1 MLSLLYYQEV
11 QMVKFNFLLP
21 TRIVFGNDVINQIG
35 EESKNY
41 GKRALIVTDKGVLRT
56 GYIEKIQKLLGD
68 SQIETKVFSD
78 VEPNPRDRS
87 VDQGARIAKK
97 FNSEVLI
104 GVGGGSAIDTA
115 KAIGV
120 IMQEG
125 GKINDYEGLG
135 IVKKPITPLIAVP
148 TTAGTGTEV
157 TFWSVITDTKR
168 KFKMSIGSPL
178 MAAKVALVD
187 PMLTLTLPKDI
198 TAYTGIDA
206 LVHSIEGYTATLSQP
221 ISDSL
226 ALSAIELI
234 SNNIRKVYANGNNL
248 SARNNMMLASLL
260 AGIAFGNSDVASV
273 HCMGEAMGGLYD
285 SPHGLS
291 MAVCLPYCI
300 EYNIISNPEKYAKIA
315 AVLGETIDGLS
326 RLEAAKKCVTALKN
340 LLIDLSVPSAQSI
353 GLKKQ
358 DLEKLAEA
366 AAANVAVESNP
377 RIINRKD
384 FLIMFQRVY
393 END

>member
-1 MLSLLYYQEV
+1 MINFE
-11 QMVKFNFLLP
+11 FLLP
-21 TRIVFGNDVINQIG
+21 TRIVFGNDVINRIG
-35 EESKNY
+35 DEAKNF
-41 GKRALIVTDKGVLRT
+41 GKRALIVTDKGVLKT
-56 GYIEKIQKLLGD
+56 GYVEKIQQLLAAA
-68 SQIETKVFSD
+68 QIEVAVFSD
-78 VEPNPRDRS
+78 VDPNPRDKS
-87 VDQGARIAKK
+87 VDKGAKK
-97 FNSEVLI
+97 AKQLKTDMLI
-104 GVGGGSAIDTA
+104 GIGGGSAIDTA

-125 GKINDYEGLG
+125 GKIQDYEGLN
-135 IVKKPITPLIAVP
+135 IVKKPITPLIVVP

-178 MAAKVALVD
+178 MAAKVAFVD
-187 PMLTLTLPKDI
+187 PMLTLSLPKDI

-206 LVHSIEGYTATLSQP
+206 LVHSIEGYTASLSQP

-234 SNNIRKVYANGNNL
+234 HDNIRKAYANGKNVT
-248 SARNNMMLASLL
+248 ARYNMMLGSML

-285 SPHGLS
+285 TPHGLS

-300 EYNIISNPEKYAKIA
+300 EYNIISNPEKFAKIA
-315 AVLGETIDGLS
+315 QALGETTAGLS
-326 RLEAAKKCVTALKN
+326 TLEAAQKCVSAVKK
-340 LLIDLSVPSAQSI
+340 LLEDLNIPSARTI

-358 DLEKLAEA
+358 DLSRLAEA

-377 RIINRKD
+377 RILDKQD
-384 FLIMFQRVY
+384 FLSLFQKVY
-393 END
+393 GND

>member
-1 MLSLLYYQEV
+1 MQNF
-11 QMVKFNFLLP
+11 QFLLP
-21 TRIVFGNDVINQIG
+21 TRIVFGNEVINQIG
-35 EESKNY
+35 EEAKNF
-41 GKRALIVTDKGVLRT
+41 GKRALIVTDKGVLKT
-56 GYIEKIQKLLGD
+56 GYVERITQCLAEV
-68 SQIETKVFSD
+68 QIEAEVFANVD
-78 VEPNPRDRS
+78 PNPRDKS
-87 VDQGARIAKK
+87 VDQGSKK
-97 FNSEVLI
+97 AQQFKADLLI

-125 GKINDYEGLG
+125 GKINDYEGLDR
-135 IVKKPITPLIAVP
+135 VNKPITPLIAVP

-187 PMLTLTLPKDI
+187 PTLTLTLPKDI

-226 ALSAIELI
+226 ALTAIELI
-234 SNNIRKVYANGNNL
+234 SNNIRKVYANGKNL
-248 SARNNMMLASLL
+248 SARYEMMLASML
-260 AGIAFGNSDVASV
+260 AGIAFGNSDVAAV

-285 SPHGLS
+285 TPHGVS

-300 EYNIISNPEKYAKIA
+300 EYNLISNPEKFAKIA
-315 AVLGETIDGLS
+315 QALGENTVGLS
-326 RLEAAKKCVTALKN
+326 TLAAAKKCIVAIRD
-340 LLIDLSVPSAQSI
+340 LLGDLNIPSARTL
-353 GLKKQ
+353 GLQKQ
-358 DLEKLAEA
+358 DLKKLAEA

-377 RIINRKD
+377 RMLDQQD
-384 FLIMFQRVY
+384 FLSMFQRAY
-393 END
+393 DND

>member
-1 MLSLLYYQEV
+1 MLNFE
-11 QMVKFNFLLP
+11 FLLP
-21 TRIVFGNDVINQIG
+21 TRIVFGNDVIGQLG
-35 EESKNY
+35 DEAKNF
-41 GKRALIVTDKGVLRT
+41 GQRALIVTDKGVLKT
-56 GYIEKIQKLLGD
+56 GVVEKIQQLLAAA
-68 SQIETKVFSD
+68 QIEVAIFSD
-78 VEPNPRDRS
+78 VDPNPRDKS
-87 VDQGARIAKK
+87 VDKGAKK
-97 FNSEVLI
+97 AKQLETDMLI
-104 GVGGGSAIDTA
+104 GIGGGSAIDTA

-125 GKINDYEGLG
+125 GKIQDYEGLNV
-135 IVKKPITPLIAVP
+135 VKKPITPLIVVP

-178 MAAKVALVD
+178 MAAKVAFVD
-187 PMLTLTLPKDI
+187 PMLTLSLPKDI

-206 LVHSIEGYTATLSQP
+206 LVHSIEGYTANLSQP

-226 ALSAIELI
+226 ALTAIALI
-234 SNNIRKVYANGNNL
+234 HDNIRKAYANGSNVT
-248 SARNNMMLASLL
+248 ARYNMMLGSML

-285 SPHGLS
+285 TPHGLS

-300 EYNIISNPEKYAKIA
+300 EYNIIANPEKFAEVA
-315 AVLGETIDGLS
+315 QALGETTAGLS
-326 RLEAAKKCVTALKN
+326 TLEAAQKCVSAVKK
-340 LLIDLSVPSAQSI
+340 LLADLNIPSARTI

-358 DLEKLAEA
+358 DLNRLAAA

-377 RIINRKD
+377 RILDKQD
-384 FLIMFQRVY
+384 FLGLFQRVY
-393 END
+393 GND

>member
-1 MLSLLYYQEV
+1 MLNFE
-11 QMVKFNFLLP
+11 FLLP
-21 TRIVFGNDVINQIG
+21 TRIVFGNDVVDQIG
-35 EESKNY
+35 DEAKNF
-41 GKRALIVTDKGVLRT
+41 GQRALIVTDKGVLKT
-56 GYIEKIQKLLGD
+56 GIVEKIQQLLAAA
-68 SQIETKVFSD
+68 QIEVAVFSD
-78 VEPNPRDRS
+78 VDPNPRDKS
-87 VDQGARIAKK
+87 VDKGAKK
-97 FNSEVLI
+97 AKQFKTDMLI
-104 GVGGGSAIDTA
+104 GIGGGSAIDTA

-125 GKINDYEGLG
+125 GKIQDYEGLNV
-135 IVKKPITPLIAVP
+135 VKKPITPLIVVP

-178 MAAKVALVD
+178 MAAKVAFVD
-187 PMLTLTLPKDI
+187 PMLTLSLPKDI

-226 ALSAIELI
+226 ALTAIELI
-234 SNNIRKVYANGNNL
+234 HDNIRKAYANGSNVA
-248 SARNNMMLASLL
+248 ARYNMMLGSML

-285 SPHGLS
+285 APHGLS

-300 EYNIISNPEKYAKIA
+300 EYNIIANPQKFARIA
-315 AVLGETIDGLS
+315 QALGETTAGLS
-326 RLEAAKKCVTALKN
+326 TLAAAQKCVSAVKK
-340 LLIDLSVPSAQSI
+340 LLEDLNIPGARTI

-358 DLEKLAEA
+358 DLSRLAEA

-377 RIINRKD
+377 RILDKQD
-384 FLIMFQRVY
+384 FLSLFQRVY
-393 END
+393 DND

>member
-1 MLSLLYYQEV
+1 MLNFE
-11 QMVKFNFLLP
+11 FLLP
-21 TRIVFGNDVINQIG
+21 TRIVFGNDVIGQIG
-35 EESKNY
+35 EEAKNF
-41 GKRALIVTDKGVLRT
+41 GQRALIVTDKGVLKT
-56 GYIEKIQKLLGD
+56 GIVEKIQQLLATA
-68 SQIETKVFSD
+68 QIEVAVFSD
-78 VEPNPRDRS
+78 VDPNPRDKS
-87 VDQGARIAKK
+87 VDKGAKMAKQLK
-97 FNSEVLI
+97 TDLLV

-120 IMQEG
+120 IMQQG
-125 GKINDYEGLG
+125 GKIQDYEGLNV
-135 IVKKPITPLIAVP
+135 VKKPITPLIVVP

-178 MAAKVALVD
+178 MAAKVAFVD
-187 PMLTLTLPKDI
+187 PMLTLSLPKDI

-206 LVHSIEGYTATLSQP
+206 LVHAIEGYTATLCQP

-234 SNNIRKVYANGNNL
+234 HDNLRRAFANGNNVA
-248 SARNNMMLASLL
+248 ARYNMMLGSML

-285 SPHGLS
+285 APHGLS

-300 EYNIISNPEKYAKIA
+300 EYNIIANPEKFARIA
-315 AVLGETIDGLS
+315 QALGETTAGLS
-326 RLEAAKKCVTALKN
+326 TLEAAQKCVSAVKK
-340 LLIDLSVPSAQSI
+340 LLEDLSIPSARTI

-358 DLEKLAEA
+358 DLNRLAAA

-377 RIINRKD
+377 RILDKQD
-384 FLIMFQRVY
+384 FLSLFQRVY
-393 END
+393 DNE

>member
-1 MLSLLYYQEV
+1 MINFE
-11 QMVKFNFLLP
+11 FLLP
-21 TRIVFGNDVINQIG
+21 TRIVFGNDVINRIG
-35 EESKNY
+35 DEAKNF
-41 GKRALIVTDKGVLRT
+41 GRRALIVTDKGVLKT
-56 GYIEKIQKLLGD
+56 GYVEKIQQLLAAA
-68 SQIETKVFSD
+68 QIEVAVFSD
-78 VEPNPRDRS
+78 VDPNPRDKS
-87 VDQGARIAKK
+87 VDKGAQKAKQLK
-97 FNSEVLI
+97 TDMLI
-104 GVGGGSAIDTA
+104 GIGGGSAIDTA

-125 GKINDYEGLG
+125 GKIQDYEGLN
-135 IVKKPITPLIAVP
+135 IVKKPITPLIVVP

-178 MAAKVALVD
+178 MAAKVAFVD
-187 PMLTLTLPKDI
+187 PMLTLSLPKDI

-206 LVHSIEGYTATLSQP
+206 LVHSIEGYTASLSQP

-234 SNNIRKVYANGNNL
+234 HDNIRKAYANGKNVT
-248 SARNNMMLASLL
+248 ARYNMMLGSML

-285 SPHGLS
+285 TPHGLS

-300 EYNIISNPEKYAKIA
+300 EYNIISNPEKFAKIA
-315 AVLGETIDGLS
+315 QALGETTAGLS
-326 RLEAAKKCVTALKN
+326 TLEAAQKCVSAVKK
-340 LLIDLSVPSAQSI
+340 LLEDLNIPSARTI

-358 DLEKLAEA
+358 DLSRLAEA

-377 RIINRKD
+377 RILDKQD
-384 FLIMFQRVY
+384 FLSLFQKVY
-393 END
+393 GND